1 MLLAGHVPTQFGIGV
16 TFPIPKGSSGSKP
29 ATLDDFWGITVSPV
43 ISKILEKCLLEN
55 FEQYFRTSDNQFDFK
70 KHLGCNHAIYSLRS
84 VVEYFNDYGSFW
96 NICSID
102 ISKAFDKLNHFALFS
117 KLLAKNVPINVVKL
131 LLT

>member
-1 MLLAGHVPTQFGIGV
+1 M
-16 TFPIPKGSSGSKP
+16 
-29 ATLDDFWGITVSPV
+29 SPV

-55 FEQYFRTSDNQFDFK
+55 FEQYCRTSDNQFGFK

-84 VVEYFNDYGSFW
+84 VVEYYNDYGSTV

-117 KLLAKNVPINVVKL
+117 KFLAKNVPINAVKL
-131 LLT
+131 LLTWYTTSVAMVNWNGSLS